1 MNQKALLVLGFIV
14 VAMAGL
20 VGLLSMDRTDEEEP
34 TLLLPGLKQKLA
46 QVEKI
51 KIATADGSVTLTAS
65 SGDWLVEQK
74 DNYRAKRQ
82 ELSEMVSELAKAELK
97 EKKTSRPE
105 NFARLGVSSLEAED
119 SEAIR
124 VTLHAGAEEFGILLG
139 NSSQGRD
146 GRFARIENQVW
157 LTDEISIEKDATGWL
172 EQVIIDVDAEEVSR
186 VEIGSLVFER
196 SEEGDFEFFQVPKNR
211 KLKYPSIVNEPARA
225 LTKVRLED
233 VAQHRIEKWD
243 GASEA
248 KFLMTDQTQVSVLA
262 IQQGEENWLHF
273 SEGESTRFASDLS
286 EWDYRVSSYVY
297 DDFVKSLEDLLA
309 EDEEAEEAETEV
321 E

>member
-20 VGLLSMDRTDEEEP
+20 VGLLSMERTDEEEP

-51 KIATADGSVTLTAS
+51 EIATANGSVTLTAS

-172 EQVIIDVDAEEVSR
+172 EPIIIDVDAEEVSR

-233 VAQHRIEKWD
+233 VAHHRIEKWD
-243 GASEA
+243 GAGEA

-273 SEGESTRFASDLS
+273 SEGESDRFASDLS

-309 EDEEAEEAETEV
+309 EEQEAEEAETEV